1 MVQVKFVKKL
11 EQKGYKVRT
20 FRQKEKAA
28 QYLQEQFHNDTIGFG
43 DSQTLLHMGL
53 HALLSKNNIVYD
65 PNQFD
70 DNDNFLKTAKKALT
84 AKYFL
89 TSVNAITED
98 GIIINMDGTG
108 NRVAGSLFGHE
119 KVFFI
124 FGTNKIVSNIEE
136 GVWRT
141 RNIAAPQ
148 NAKRI
153 GCNTPCSLKGDRC
166 YDCNSPYR
174 ICSGLLIQYKKMN
187 DSDAEIIIIDEDLGF

>member
-53 HALLSKNNIVYD
+53 YALLSKNNIVYD

-89 TSVNAITED
+89 TSVTGYNRRRNHNKY
-98 GIIINMDGTG
+98 GWHRQQSSRLII
-108 NRVAGSLFGHE
+108 
-119 KVFFI
+119 
-124 FGTNKIVSNIEE
+124 
-136 GVWRT
+136 RT
-141 RNIAAPQ
+141 
-148 NAKRI
+148 
-153 GCNTPCSLKGDRC
+153 
-166 YDCNSPYR
+166 
-174 ICSGLLIQYKKMN
+174 
-187 DSDAEIIIIDEDLGF
+187 

>member
-1 MVQVKFVKKL
+1 MAWDKLIRNL
-11 EQKGYKVRT
+11 EQKGYKVRL
-20 FRQKEKAA
+20 FHKKEKAV
-28 QYLQEQFHNDTIGFG
+28 QYLQEHFQNDTIGFG
-43 DSQTLLHMGL
+43 DSQTLLQMGL
-53 HALLSKNNIVYD
+53 YDLLSKNNIVYD

-70 DNDNFLKTAKKALT
+70 NNDEFLEIAKKALT
-84 AKYFL
+84 ARYFL

-124 FGTNKIVSNIEE
+124 FGVNKIVKNIEE

-141 RNIAAPQ
+141 RNIAAPL

-153 GCNTPCSLKGDRC
+153 GCNTPCALKGDRC
-166 YDCNSPYR
+166 YDCNSHSR
-174 ICSGLLIQYKKMN
+174 ICNGLLIQYRKMN
-187 DSDAEIIIIDEDLGF
+187 DSDAEIIIIDEELGF